1 VARGAELERHGV
13 RWRAVALAIVL
24 GVATR
29 PSGARATGTEPTA
42 TVTPPETFSV
52 TYTVEIA
59 RPDAT
64 SALVRWDLAG
74 IDEVKR
80 LRLRFDPA
88 RFEDFEASGTLERRH
103 GEVVWTPGAPYA
115 HLTYRASLQHR
126 RAPGKGYDAWIGD
139 GWMLARTS
147 ALFPRSA
154 VLFRTD
160 VEAHPKSRA
169 RLVFR
174 LPKTWEVVTV
184 MPSVGPRE
192 FIVESG
198 GRFDHPRG
206 WLMCGRFRRT
216 PATVDDTSVTIAA
229 TPNAAMTPD
238 RVLGLLER
246 AMPVMHALLGRVR
259 PELLI
264 VTGVDPMW
272 RGGLSGE
279 DSFYMHGDRPLQ
291 TPDRTSPYLHEL
303 FHVIA
308 PFRPAPDAHW
318 VTEGLAEL
326 YTIEIQK
333 RVGLLDDDGYA
344 KALRL
349 FARYGLWGHDLT
361 RDQRNAIHN
370 NSAPLVLHALDRRI
384 RHATGGA
391 QGLDDVVAALAR
403 DGGVV
408 TTARF
413 LGTVRR
419 VTGHNFGAFFRRHVY
434 RGERPPLPDMR
445 GPGAPRESHEPHD
458 SHDSMEAAPDG
469 GEPGE
474 PDDVP

>member
-1 VARGAELERHGV
+1 VARGADAERHGAP
-13 RWRAVALAIVL
+13 RRVALALALAVGSMIASPPAA
-24 GVATR
+24 GA
-29 PSGARATGTEPTA
+29 SGAPSD
-42 TVTPPETFSV
+42 TPVHETFSV

-59 RPDAT
+59 RPEAT

-80 LRLRFDPA
+80 LRLRFDPS
-88 RFEDFEASGTLERRH
+88 RFEDFEGSGTLERRH

-126 RAPGKGYDAWIGD
+126 RASGKGFDTWIGD

-154 VLFRTD
+154 VLFRMD
-160 VEAHPKSRA
+160 VEAHPESRA

-174 LPKTWEVVTV
+174 LPKGWDVVTV

-192 FIVESG
+192 FLVESG

-206 WLMCGRFRRT
+206 WLMCGHFRRT
-216 PATVDDTSVTIAA
+216 PAMVHGTSVTIAA
-229 TPNAAMTPD
+229 APNAAMTPD
-238 RVLGLLER
+238 RVLALLDR
-246 AMPVMHALLGRVR
+246 ALPIVHALLGRVR
-259 PELLI
+259 PQLLI

-303 FHVIA
+303 FHVSA

-326 YTIEIQK
+326 YTIEIQ
-333 RVGLLDDDGYA
+333 RRAGLLDDAGYA

-349 FARYGLWGHDLT
+349 FARYGLWGHDFT
-361 RDQRNAIHN
+361 RDQSNAIHN

-408 TTARF
+408 TTARL

-419 VTGHNFGAFFRRHVY
+419 VSGHNFGAFFRRHVY
-434 RGERPPLPDMR
+434 RGERPPLPDLR
-445 GPGAPRESHEPHD
+445 TPDAPRHPGEPA
-458 SHDSMEAAPDG
+458 EVR
-469 GEPGE
+469 EPGE
-474 PDDVP
+474 PDDLP